1 MKLNEIHRFT
11 VSRQIVAETDRALR
25 TAGDDGY
32 ECFGL
37 WTGGFVNSTF
47 AVEHLYVPSQE
58 AYRGE
63 DGVCV
68 QVGADELHALNRWL
82 YDEHQTLAIQIHTHP
97 HEAYHSETDDTYPI
111 VTTLGG
117 VSIVVADFAR
127 PGLLASSTAYYRL
140 EPRGWVAVHRAPANP
155 LLEVS

>member
-1 MKLNEIHRFT
+1 MKLSEVQRFT
-11 VSRQIVAETDRALR
+11 VARHIVAETDRTLR

-32 ECFGL
+32 ECFAL
-37 WTGGFVNSTF
+37 WTGVFLDSRF
-47 AVEHLYVPSQE
+47 AVEHLYVPFQE

-68 QVGADELHALNRWL
+68 QVGADELHSLNRWL
-82 YDEHQTLAIQIHTHP
+82 YDKHQTLAIQIHTHP

-140 EPRGWVAVHRAPANP
+140 EPGGWVSVHRAAMDP
-155 LLEVS
+155 LVEVS